1 MYDDSVVD
9 GTTEYYSK
17 IKWVTQKEHAIHTD
31 AMKHAIL
38 ILAHKNIG
46 QLCRLVEYFKHD
58 CDVFIHIDRKKV
70 ITPVEKEKIL
80 GFKQVK
86 FISQEYDVN
95 WGENQKKVKKQNLT

>member
-1 MYDDSVVD
+1 
-9 GTTEYYSK
+9 
-17 IKWVTQKEHAIHTD
+17 
-31 AMKHAIL
+31 MKHAIL

-46 QLCRLVEYFKHD
+46 QLCRLVEYVKHD